1 MIDHG
6 QMHQKMRDYL
16 LTLSVCTTGSITMS
30 VTTDGYARATGS
42 FVTDGLA
49 AGMELVASGFS
60 KAANNGTKT
69 IIEVSAQLVRVAGA
83 VAEASGSGRT
93 LAVGLP
99 AGRAL
104 ENMVFDPPDGIPW
117 VEEQYI
123 PGPQY
128 LYGISALSRHF
139 VEPMYNVKV
148 HVPSDVGTR
157 AAHAYATA
165 LLNLFPPSLV
175 LTALPN
181 GDVLKVRGDV
191 GPSRGQLLHSLP
203 GFVVVPIT
211 IPFRLSSV
219 NSI

>member
-6 QMHQKMRDYL
+6 QMHQKMLDYL
-16 LTLSVCTTGSITMS
+16 LTLSVCSTGA
-30 VTTDGYARATGS
+30 VTLGVNATGYTRTAGS
-42 FVTDGLA
+42 FVDDGFA

-60 KAANNGTKT
+60 KAGNNGTKT
-69 IIEVSAQLVRVAGA
+69 IIEVSAQLIRVADA
-83 VAEASGSGRT
+83 VAETSAGGRT

-99 AGRAL
+99 AGRAT
-104 ENMVFDPPDGIPW
+104 ENMVFDPPDGVPW

-128 LYGISALSRHF
+128 LYGISQQSRHF
-139 VEPMYNVKV
+139 VEPQYNVKI
-148 HVPSDVGTR
+148 HVPSNVGTR

-165 LLNLFPPSLV
+165 ILNLFPPSLV

-191 GPSRGQLLHSLP
+191 GPSRGQLLPSLP

-211 IPFRLSSV
+211 IPFRLNSV